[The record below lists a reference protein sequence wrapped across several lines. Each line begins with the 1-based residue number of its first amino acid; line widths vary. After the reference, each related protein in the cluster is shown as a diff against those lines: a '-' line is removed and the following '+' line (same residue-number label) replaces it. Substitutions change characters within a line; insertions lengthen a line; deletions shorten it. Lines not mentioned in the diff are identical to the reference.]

1 MIEKNQHKRTRQRN
15 YCAATKVTS
24 QLLKRIYLY
33 LKPYQLQVG
42 LSILVILFASLL
54 GVLPS
59 MLTGR
64 IIDEGFIGGNFTKLV
79 TLIAASFLVLIL
91 TGLVGLLQSYLGSW
105 LSQNIGK
112 DMRNHMYGHL
122 QKLSQGF
129 YSSGKQGEIITRM
142 TSDISGVQS
151 FVTGTLTQTIANLAT
166 LTTSMIAMFQ
176 LNGALAIVAI
186 LIVPLL
192 IFPIKLVGKKRWELT
207 NESQDL
213 NDEANELLNETLSV
227 SGQQLVKLFTKEEAE
242 YARYSSINENLTTVK
257 VKEAT
262 VGRWFRMIAQTFVEA
277 GPMFIYLVGG
287 FMLLVNNHQGL
298 TVGDITVLVALMSR
312 MYRPLMQLMDIH
324 IEFIRSLALFTRI
337 FDYLDMPVE
346 IENKPDATLPTTLTG
361 DLSFNA
367 VTFHYNEQSPILKGI
382 NFQVNEG
389 ETLAIVGP
397 SGAGKST
404 IFNLIPRLYD
414 VTGGEIKMGGHDIRD
429 LDLHFLRQNI
439 GMVTQE
445 TYLFNASIRD
455 NLLYA
460 KSDATEEELIQ
471 ACKEANI
478 HTFISNLP
486 DGYDTEVGN
495 RGIKLSGGEKQRLS
509 IARVFLKDPKIL
521 ILDEAT
527 SSLDSLSEGLIQE
540 ALSSLL
546 KNKTSLVIAHRLS
559 TIMSADKI
567 LVLEDGK
574 EVERGTHQQ
583 LLQNDGMYKLMYD
596 TQFKPYLNEERTLVS
611 A

>member
-1 MIEKNQHKRTRQRN
+1 MRRSNNRELDREITAQPPKVTRQ
-15 YCAATKVTS
+15 
-24 QLLKRIYLY
+24 LLNRIYSY
-33 LKPYQLQVG
+33 LKPYTLQVG
-42 LSILVILFASLL
+42 LSIGVILLAALL

-64 IIDEGFIGGNFTKLV
+64 IIDEGFIGGNFNKLV
-79 TLIAASFLVLIL
+79 TLIAASFFVLII
-91 TGLVGLLQSYLGSW
+91 TGLVGLIQSYLGSW

-112 DMRNHMYGHL
+112 DMRNQMYGHL
-122 QKLSQGF
+122 QKLSHNF

-142 TSDISGVQS
+142 TSDIGGVQS
-151 FVTGTLTQTIANLAT
+151 FVTGTLTQTIANVAT
-166 LTTSMIAMFQ
+166 LTTSLFAMFQ
-176 LNGALAIVAI
+176 LNWPLALVAI

-192 IFPIKLVGKKRWELT
+192 ILPIKMVGKKRWELT

-227 SGQQLVKLFTKEEAE
+227 SGQQLVKLFTKEETE
-242 YARYSSINENLTTVK
+242 YARYRTINENLTK
-257 VKEAT
+257 VKIKETT
-262 VGRWFRMIAQTFVEA
+262 VGRWFRMVAQTFVEA

-287 FMLLVNNHQGL
+287 FMILVNNFQGL

-337 FDYLDMPVE
+337 FDYLDMPID
-346 IENKPDATLPTTLTG
+346 IENKPNATLPTTLKG
-361 DLSFNA
+361 DLSFNNVA
-367 VTFHYNEQSPILKGI
+367 FHYNEHSPILNDI
-382 NFQVNEG
+382 SFQVNEG

-414 VTGGEIKMGGHDIRD
+414 VIGGEIKMGGHDIRD
-429 LDLHFLRQNI
+429 LDLQFLRQNI

-445 TYLFNASIRD
+445 TYLFNASIRE

-471 ACKEANI
+471 SCKEANI

-486 DGYDTEVGN
+486 EGYDTQVGN

-527 SSLDSLSEGLIQE
+527 SSLDSISEGLIQE
-540 ALSSLL
+540 ALSSLI

-559 TIMSADKI
+559 TIMSADNI
-567 LVLEDGK
+567 IVLGNGH

-583 LLQNDGMYKLMYD
+583 LLENDGMYKLMYE
-596 TQFKPYLNEERTLVS
+596 TQFKPYLNEDMALVS

>member
-1 MIEKNQHKRTRQRN
+1 MRRINTRELDREITAQPP
-15 YCAATKVTS
+15 KVTR

-176 LNGALAIVAI
+176 MNGALAIVAI

-257 VKEAT
+257 IKEAT

-337 FDYLDMPVE
+337 FDYLDMPVD

>member
-1 MIEKNQHKRTRQRN
+1 MRRINTRELDREITAQPP
-15 YCAATKVTS
+15 KVTS

-176 LNGALAIVAI
+176 MNGALAIVAI

-257 VKEAT
+257 IKEAT

>member
-1 MIEKNQHKRTRQRN
+1 MRRINTRELDREITAQPPKVTRQ
-15 YCAATKVTS
+15 
-24 QLLKRIYLY
+24 LLNRIYLY
-33 LKPYQLQVG
+33 LKPYRLQVG

-176 LNGALAIVAI
+176 MNGALAIVAI

-257 VKEAT
+257 IKEAT

-397 SGAGKST
+397 SGTGKST

-546 KNKTSLVIAHRLS
+546 KNKTSLVIVHRLS

>member
-1 MIEKNQHKRTRQRN
+1 MRRINTRELDKEITAQPP
-15 YCAATKVTS
+15 KVTS

-176 LNGALAIVAI
+176 MNGALAIVAI

-257 VKEAT
+257 IKEAT

-337 FDYLDMPVE
+337 FDYLDMPVD

>member
-1 MIEKNQHKRTRQRN
+1 MRRINTRELDREITAQPP
-15 YCAATKVTS
+15 KVTRR
-24 QLLKRIYLY
+24 LLNRIYMY
-33 LKPYQLQVG
+33 LKPYRLQVS

-176 LNGALAIVAI
+176 MNGALAIVAI

-257 VKEAT
+257 IKEAT

>member
-1 MIEKNQHKRTRQRN
+1 MRRINTRELDREITAQPP
-15 YCAATKVTS
+15 KVTRR
-24 QLLKRIYLY
+24 LLNRIYMY
-33 LKPYQLQVG
+33 LKPYRLQVS

-176 LNGALAIVAI
+176 MNGALAIVAI

-257 VKEAT
+257 IKEAT

-583 LLQNDGMYKLMYD
+583 LLQNDGMYKLMYE
-596 TQFKPYLNEERTLVS
+596 TQFKPYLNEDRTLVS

>member
-1 MIEKNQHKRTRQRN
+1 MRRINTRELDKEITAQPP
-15 YCAATKVTS
+15 KVTS

-176 LNGALAIVAI
+176 MNGALAIVAI

-257 VKEAT
+257 IKEAT

-414 VTGGEIKMGGHDIRD
+414 VTGGKIKMGGHDIRD

-478 HTFISNLP
+478 YTFISNLP

>member
-1 MIEKNQHKRTRQRN
+1 MR
-15 YCAATKVTS
+15 
-24 QLLKRIYLY
+24 
-33 LKPYQLQVG
+33 P
-42 LSILVILFASLL
+42 
-54 GVLPS
+54 
-59 MLTGR
+59 
-64 IIDEGFIGGNFTKLV
+64 FT
-79 TLIAASFLVLIL
+79 T
-91 TGLVGLLQSYLGSW
+91 
-105 LSQNIGK
+105 
-112 DMRNHMYGHL
+112 
-122 QKLSQGF
+122 
-129 YSSGKQGEIITRM
+129 
-142 TSDISGVQS
+142 
-151 FVTGTLTQTIANLAT
+151 
-166 LTTSMIAMFQ
+166 
-176 LNGALAIVAI
+176 
-186 LIVPLL
+186 
-192 IFPIKLVGKKRWELT
+192 
-207 NESQDL
+207 
-213 NDEANELLNETLSV
+213 
-227 SGQQLVKLFTKEEAE
+227 
-242 YARYSSINENLTTVK
+242 
-257 VKEAT
+257 
-262 VGRWFRMIAQTFVEA
+262 
-277 GPMFIYLVGG
+277 
-287 FMLLVNNHQGL
+287 
-298 TVGDITVLVALMSR
+298 
-312 MYRPLMQLMDIH
+312 
-324 IEFIRSLALFTRI
+324 SLALFTRI

-346 IENKPDATLPTTLTG
+346 IENKPNATLPTDITG
-361 DLSFNA
+361 DLRFNN
-367 VTFHYNEQSPILKGI
+367 VTFHYTEQSPILKGI